1 MKKKKLHQ
9 YEILKIETNRFVTKK
24 GSKYIINPLCLSY
37 REALEDGMVV
47 QIQSNQ
53 LTNKLE
59 DYYSSLGQ
67 PMPKMIEMIVNIV
80 VPSDAKKSGEKE
92 YAELAKK
99 GFSLNGKHYVRLY
112 SGSGQIRRNTIT
124 FIREDL
130 YEPIFT
136 SLLCGLTLKD
146 FGNDFN
152 AAKFNA
158 YCGLNMSGC
167 HLLPDELTPKVCIV
181 DDFEQ
186 IRPHN
191 TVNYVT
197 EEKVRYITLP
207 EDDYILKDDESEFII
222 DGDKAIRKTDGVEFT
237 IHYGIAKHIQSVPYD
252 EIEDSPALNSFDGQ
266 GLMSIEW
273 AKNVGSYLGWDYIPS
288 ELIIRAPWVK
298 GLLVT
303 IDFKEWFKEHGIT
316 EITDSFGKKRLIAE
330 LDCIISKSQF
340 KMHKIYKAKC
350 SPMGINA
357 WDYHTQSMVQNR
369 LKWGVVKPNKPD
381 DETKA
386 LNYQYL
392 QALQLSN
399 ADIESLCKRTEEFL
413 RKLNSGNIDEVY
425 ENLIVNAK
433 GFDDEE
439 DSDNCNYKAFFQK
452 VIEKNPDFINDK
464 HIRELIFKECSTKLQ
479 GAKIGKILIRGNFQF
494 CVADPI
500 AQLEW
505 IAHNHAG
512 KDIEIK
518 GVVPAG
524 CVYSNY
530 WLNADDYT
538 EKITLLRSP
547 LIDRNEIAKRTL
559 IDVPV
564 HYFKHLHSGI
574 IYSIHDLTSLQQGGC
589 DFDGDIIFSTN
600 DEIIA
605 KGSLDFATAK
615 PLYYQLQSTDLVGSI
630 TLANIIEAD
639 VRGLNSAVGSISN
652 KGVSLYAMLD
662 KYDVDSYEYDKI
674 YKSIVAL
681 GQVVGME
688 IDRIKTAVAPTFP
701 LEWQSIQAKRAQ
713 NRNFDEVTQIS
724 ELEQNGIYRHNSIVP
739 STKPYFFRY
748 CYKYIDDAI
757 KALEKSTN
765 KVSIRNFKKNLATLV
780 EESINGEAT
789 DEMQTL
795 YKQFVKSYPVI
806 NTDCIVNHICHHFED
821 FEATIH
827 RQTYSE
833 GVNLLEKYIKS
844 TPDEDMI
851 KLASTIIHDY
861 IRFKRWM
868 AKSNNSNR
876 TTNDK
881 EKIKKSNEAMKM
893 MRNYYRDKV
902 IEIADGDLQMAFD
915 ILMCVAKSNHNLVWE
930 VMDDYLLE
938 IIKRG

>member
-433 GFDDEE
+433 GFEDDE
-439 DSDNCNYKAFFQK
+439 DSDDCSYKAFFQR

-464 HIRELIFKECSTKLQ
+464 HIRELIFRECSTKLQ
-479 GAKIGKILIRGNFQF
+479 GAKIGKILVRGNFQF

-559 IDVPV
+559 VDVPV

-574 IYSIHDLTSLQQGGC
+574 IYSIYDLTSLQQGGC

-615 PLYYQLQSTDLVGSI
+615 PLYYKLQSTDLVGSI

-724 ELEQNGIYRHNSIVP
+724 ELEQSGIYRHNSIVP
-739 STKPYFFRY
+739 ATKPYFFRY
-748 CYKYIDDAI
+748 LYNYIDDAI
-757 KALEKSTN
+757 KTLEKSTN
-765 KVSIRNFKKNLATLV
+765 KVSIRNFERKLETLI
-780 EESINGEAT
+780 EECINGEAT

-795 YKQFVKSYPVI
+795 YKQFIKSYPVI

-821 FEATIH
+821 FEKSIH
-827 RQTYSE
+827 KQTYSE
-833 GVNLLEKYIKS
+833 GVYLLENYIKY
-844 TPDEDMI
+844 TPNEDI
-851 KLASTIIHDY
+851 IRLATTFLQDY
-861 IRFKRWM
+861 VRFRRWM
-868 AKSNNSNR
+868 AKNNNSNKS
-876 TTNDK
+876 TNEK
-881 EKIKKSNEAMKM
+881 EKTKKSNEAMKM
-893 MRNYYRDKV
+893 MKNFYRDKML
-902 IEIADGDLQMAFD
+902 EIANGDLQMAFD
-915 ILMCVAKSNHNLVWE
+915 ILMYTAKSNYDLVWE
-930 VMDDYLLE
+930 IMDEYLLE